1 MNSAL
6 VPPDLD
12 EISDPLLQATSDLEN
27 CARVLDLEDWVLLR
41 LRQFEQETSLHTSFP
56 TADRHVHPLTA
67 LWVRHSTVRG
77 APIVPLVVSGDA
89 FLNSVLAKA
98 MRMTWISA
106 LYGLE
111 TGGGAAAIILD
122 PRQYGEDD
130 LRVAISRVGQSMAPF
145 CAPHLSQS
153 AEAGLSPV
161 VIPEGMNSIEMEW
174 FNASFR
180 GSGNTFTRIA
190 GRLYGPPYLPE
201 SDDVGSVEN
210 AAAFCLAQLIRC
222 AAGHVTNLRVAIQGF
237 DPVCQNLAHRL
248 QRCGA
253 RVVAIADA
261 SGGVC
266 DPLGLD
272 PTALIAYI
280 RENEMLVGYPSAEA
294 IVNADLLESA
304 CDVLVLANGERQVT
318 AQNAA
323 KIHAGVVLEAA
334 SRAISSTARE
344 ELSAA
349 GKAIVSNLICGG
361 VRPLYYATE
370 SERATLGART
380 DPWMRRR
387 MHRAWKDIQSAAAK
401 WKVTLSHAAELLAI
415 ERVSEVI
422 RARGR

>member
-1 MNSAL
+1 MISAL
-6 VPPDLD
+6 IPPDLD
-12 EISDPLLQATSDLEN
+12 EISDPLFQASSDLES

-41 LRQFEQETSLHTSFP
+41 LRQFEQETSLHTSFR
-56 TADRHVHPLTA
+56 TTEKRVHPLTA

-89 FLNSVLAKA
+89 FLNSVRAKA

-130 LRVAISRVGQSMAPF
+130 LRVAIGRVGQAMAPF

-161 VIPEGMNSIEMEW
+161 VIPEGLNSIEMEW
-174 FNASFR
+174 LNASFR
-180 GSGNTFTRIA
+180 GAGNTFTRIA

-210 AAAFCLAQLIRC
+210 AAAFCLAQLIRS

-248 QRCGA
+248 HRGGA
-253 RVVAIADA
+253 RLVAIADA
-261 SGGVC
+261 SGGVR

-272 PTALIAYI
+272 PTALIAYV
-280 RENEMLVGYPSAEA
+280 RENEVLVGYPSAEA
-294 IVNADLLESA
+294 VVNADLLESE
-304 CDVLVLANGERQVT
+304 CDVLVLANGERQIT
-318 AQNAA
+318 AQNAT
-323 KIHAGVVLEAA
+323 KIHAGVILEAA

-349 GKAIVSNLICGG
+349 GKVIVSNLICGG

-380 DPWMRRR
+380 EPWMRRR
-387 MHRAWKDIQSAAAK
+387 VRHTWATIESAAAK
-401 WKVTLSHAAELLAI
+401 RKIPMSQAAELLAV
-415 ERVSEVI
+415 ERVAEVI